1 MTMQLGPALVV
12 GVALCLGSGQP
23 LLQAPEHPFS
33 VLWNV
38 PSGHCKAH
46 FGVHLPLSALGIITN
61 HGQHFYG
68 QNITI
73 FYKNHLGLYPYLGP
87 RDTAHNGGIPQ
98 AVPLDQHLTR
108 AAYQIHHSLQPSFAG
123 LAVLDW
129 EEWYPLWAGNW
140 GRRRAYQAAS
150 WTWAQRMFPKL
161 DPQEQLHKA
170 RTGFEQAARALMEE
184 TLWLGQALRPHGLW
198 GFYRYPACG
207 NGWHSMASNYTGHC
221 HAATL
226 ARNNQLHWL
235 WAASSALFPSIYLPP
250 KLPPVHHQAF
260 VQHRLEEAFRV
271 ALAGHPHPLP
281 VLAYAR
287 LTHRSS
293 GRFLS
298 QKECWHLHDYLVGI
312 LGPYVI
318 NITKATMACSYQL
331 CHGHGRCARRDP
343 GQTEAFLHLQ
353 PDGSFGDWKPFNCR
367 CYWGWSG
374 PTCQEHGPGTKFT
387 A

>member
-1 MTMQLGPALVV
+1 MTMQLGPALVL
-12 GVALCLGSGQP
+12 GVAPCLGYGQP

-38 PSGHCKAH
+38 SQAHTH
-46 FGVHLPLSALGIITN
+46 FGVHLPLSALGIIGN

-87 RDTAHNGGIPQ
+87 RNTAHNGGIPQ
-98 AVPLDQHLTR
+98 AVPFDHHLTQ
-108 AAYQIHHSLQPSFAG
+108 ATNQIHCSLQPSFAG

-129 EEWYPLWAGNW
+129 EEWYPLWTGNW
-140 GRRRAYQAAS
+140 GHHRAYQAAS
-150 WTWAQRMFPKL
+150 WTWAQRMFPNL

-170 RTGFEQAARALMEE
+170 HIGFEQAAHALMEE
-184 TLWLGQALRPHGLW
+184 TLWLGQALQPHGLW
-198 GFYRYPACG
+198 GFYCYPACG

-221 HAATL
+221 HGATL
-226 ARNNQLHWL
+226 ARNTELHWL

-250 KLPPVHHQAF
+250 KLPPTTTRF
-260 VQHRLEEAFRV
+260 VQHRLEETFRV

-287 LTHRSS
+287 LTHQSS

-298 QKECWHLHDYLVGI
+298 QDDLVWTIDVSAALGATGMVLWGDLSFSSSEKECW
-312 LGPYVI
+312 
-318 NITKATMACSYQL
+318 
-331 CHGHGRCARRDP
+331 
-343 GQTEAFLHLQ
+343 
-353 PDGSFGDWKPFNCR
+353 
-367 CYWGWSG
+367 
-374 PTCQEHGPGTKFT
+374 
-387 A
+387 